1 MMKSSRNSHWQLYL
15 GVILVVV
22 GGLFLVDQLT
32 GLRLMRNYWPL
43 LIVGLGLVFW
53 VGMLVSR
60 KKALGLAIPGSLI
73 TMIGL
78 LVFVQQ
84 TFSLWG
90 TWTYAWG
97 LLISAVGIGL
107 LIMNISVKRVSLRR
121 VAGLLIGIG
130 LVLFLVL
137 GFFFEILLKISGP
150 GIEGRVFYS
159 AGVIL
164 LGIFVLFSRPLFA
177 KSQHQEKA
185 ANVPPVITVEAVSV
199 PDPVP
204 PEGSPQ
210 SQETD

>member
-1 MMKSSRNSHWQLYL
+1 MMKNLRNSHWQLYL

-32 GLRLMRNYWPL
+32 GLRLMRTYWPL

-53 VGMLVSR
+53 VGMLVSH
-60 KKALGLAIPGSLI
+60 KKASGLAIPGSLI

-84 TFSLWG
+84 SFKLWG

-107 LIMNISVKRVSLRR
+107 LIMNISAMRVSLRR

-150 GIEGRVFYS
+150 GVEGRVFYS
-159 AGVIL
+159 AGVVL

-177 KSQHQEKA
+177 KSQHQEEA
-185 ANVPPVITVEAVSV
+185 ANVSPVITVEAVSV